1 MSLPD
6 IKEWHVETLRLTV
19 FSIEPIT
26 GVGRDWWKQATK
38 FDPETSVNRP
48 SAGEY
53 FESGEF
59 LGGQFELKTTFNR
72 VDWSLSFP
80 FTDLPGAPKPEDIHA
95 LTFKWLMAFKA
106 WLTNLDFNLARIAAG
121 AIFIKKVPDVSAGNH
136 LISDYLHFVNVNDGC
151 ELADLM
157 IQVNSPAVFKAV
169 EGMRHNRIV
178 KLGVLE
184 RQMITI
190 GPAGFPSAIS
200 DTVLRCEFDMSSPL
214 SYQRAICGNE
224 SYELFSEM
232 VDSYLSILK
241 DGIIDEQT

>member
-19 FSIEPIT
+19 FSIEPIS
-26 GVGRDWWKQATK
+26 GVGREWWKQVTK
-38 FDPETSVNRP
+38 FDPETAVNRP

-59 LGGQFELKTTFNR
+59 LGGQFELKTAFNR

-80 FTDLPGAPKPEDIHA
+80 FTDLPGAPKPEEIHA
-95 LTFKWLMAFKA
+95 LTFKWLMAFKS
-106 WLTNLDFNLARIAAG
+106 WLTSLDFGVARVAVG
-121 AIFIKKVPDVSAGNH
+121 AVFIKKISSIAVGNS

-151 ELADLM
+151 EIEDLM
-157 IQVNSPAVFKAV
+157 IQVNSPSSFKSV
-169 EGMRHNRIV
+169 EGLRHNRII

-184 RQMITI
+184 RQVITI
-190 GPAGFPSAIS
+190 GPAGFPNAAS
-200 DTVLRCEFDMSSPL
+200 DTVLRCELDMSSPL
-214 SYQRAICGNE
+214 GHQHAILASD

-232 VDSYLSILK
+232 VHAYLSILK
-241 DGIIDEQT
+241 DGMIDE